1 MAVVTEL
8 VAWAECLI
16 AVIMSV
22 NSFNP
27 HSMFLCGK
35 SCFLQFYDR

>member
-8 VAWAECLI
+8 VAWAECII

-22 NSFNP
+22 NSFNL
-27 HSMFLCGK
+27 HSTFLCGK
-35 SCFLQFYDR
+35 SCFLHFCDR